1 MIVISK
7 ICLEK
12 ISNSS
17 LKHYIIEP
25 IPTYDFG
32 IADSYLYKRY
42 SWGEPISLNLESW
55 LAKAYDSDKFL
66 KNLSGNN
73 IELISTVNL
82 FCRDNKCFASSKNQ
96 LFYSDSNHLTLD
108 GANIITKFLI
118 KEIDLDD
125 EKK

>member
-1 MIVISK
+1 MPKAVISRK
-7 ICLEK
+7 RKSLF
-12 ISNSS
+12 S

-32 IADSYLYKRY
+32 VADSYLYKRHP
-42 SWGEPISLNLESW
+42 WGEPIFLNLESW
-55 LAKAYDSDKFL
+55 LAKTYDSDKFL

-73 IELISTVNL
+73 IELIPTVNL
-82 FCRDNKCFASSKNQ
+82 FCRDQKCFASSKDK

-118 KEIDLDD
+118 KEIELDNG
-125 EKK
+125 EK